1 MGLGILGVSMTG
13 MIVSYKTFT
22 KIEGKS
28 AYYFFPD
35 DTNEI
40 IALEPLPYRWVPDG
54 IGYIIVND
62 SYIEV
67 VRIK

>member
-1 MGLGILGVSMTG
+1 MTG

-28 AYYFFPD
+28 AYYFFPE

-40 IALEPLPYRWVPDG
+40 IALEPLPDRHAPDG
-54 IGYIIVND
+54 IGYIIVKD
-62 SYIEV
+62 TYIKA